1 MKILVVEDDEE
12 LSAFLVRVFR
22 EEGLD
27 VASADCAREAL
38 SLLNQQTFQLVV
50 LDRMLPDL
58 DGLAVC
64 RDIRRRD
71 LELPILMLTAR
82 GEVED
87 RVTGLDAGADDYLVK
102 PFEVEE
108 LLARVR
114 ALLRRGA
121 SPVIVVGPLRLEWR
135 HRSGSIA
142 GAPLDVTSREFA
154 LLGFLAR
161 EPERVV
167 SRAELLEAVW
177 HTRFD
182 PGTNVVEVYV
192 NRVRNK
198 LGQYAG
204 MLETVKGLGYRLRKG
219 PP

>member
-1 MKILVVEDDEE
+1 MRILIVEDDDD
-12 LSAFLVRVFR
+12 LAGFLARVLR

-27 VASADCAREAL
+27 VVRADCAREAF
-38 SLLNQQTFQLVV
+38 SLLTQQTSHLVV

-64 RDIRRRD
+64 TEIRRRGLD
-71 LELPILMLTAR
+71 LPVLMLTAR
-82 GEVED
+82 GEIED
-87 RVTGLDAGADDYLVK
+87 RVTGLDSGADDYLVK

-108 LLARVR
+108 LLARIR
-114 ALLRRGA
+114 ALLRRA
-121 SPVIVVGPLRLEWR
+121 VSPVLVVGPLRLEWR
-135 HRSGSIA
+135 RRSGTVDAS
-142 GAPLDVTSREFA
+142 PLDLTAREFA
-154 LLGFLAR
+154 LLAHLAR

-177 HTRFD
+177 QTRFD

-198 LGQYAG
+198 LGRYAA
-204 MLETVKGLGYRLRKG
+204 MVETVKGLGYRLRKD
-219 PP
+219 